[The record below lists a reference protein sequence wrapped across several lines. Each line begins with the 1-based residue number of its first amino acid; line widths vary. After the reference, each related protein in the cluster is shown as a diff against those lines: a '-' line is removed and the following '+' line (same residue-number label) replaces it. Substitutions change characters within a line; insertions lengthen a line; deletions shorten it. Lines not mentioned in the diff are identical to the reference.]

1 MRNSA
6 HTFVPQDR
14 PHVGLDFDRL
24 GVVRALTLA
33 VVPSATPGDSRAAL
47 AKLGAELAKLVDQP
61 VTCLHPSTYDELTDA
76 LAKDRVQYAWMSPAQ
91 MVMAGE
97 HTKLVPLLSAVRN
110 EKTDYC
116 SVLFVNEASPA
127 RFTEQ
132 LRGKKIAWVD
142 RTSAAGYLFV
152 RLQLAARGIEPE
164 SFFGDEIFEKSHAG
178 VVRAVIEGRA
188 DAGATFA
195 ERPAYAAP
203 IIRAGFLAVAP
214 EHPMRVLEWT
224 ALIPNDV
231 IVGHGLL
238 SKEEHRSFGNAILTL
253 AERADGRKLL
263 FNAFHAEH
271 FITTPRNTLRPLYD
285 LVRLARAHGLLAHL

>member
-6 HTFVPQDR
+6 HTFVPQVR

-33 VVPSATPGDSRAAL
+33 VVPSVTPGDSRTAL
-47 AKLGAELAKLVDQP
+47 AALGAELAKLLDRP
-61 VTCLHPSTYDELTDA
+61 VTCLHPSTYGELTDA
-76 LAKDRVQYAWMSPAQ
+76 LATDRVQYAWMSPAQ

-97 HTKLVPLLSAVRN
+97 HTRLVPLLSAVRN
-110 EKTDYC
+110 ERTDYC
-116 SVLFVNEASPA
+116 SILFVDAASPA

-132 LRGKKIAWVD
+132 LRGKTIAWVD

-164 SFFGDEIFEKSHAG
+164 AFFGGEIFEKSHAG
-178 VVRAVIEGRA
+178 VVRAVLEGRA
-188 DAGATFA
+188 DAGATYA
-195 ERPAYAAP
+195 ERPADEST
-203 IIRAGFLAVAP
+203 ITRAGFLDVAP
-214 EHPMRVLEWT
+214 DHPMRVLEWT
-224 ALIPNDV
+224 ATIPHDV

-238 SKEEHRSFGNAILTL
+238 SKAEHRSFGNAILTL
-253 AERADGRKLL
+253 AERPDGRRLL
-263 FNAFHAEH
+263 YNAFHAER